1 MARPKPLDWVML
13 LALTVMWGS
22 AFLMTKV
29 AVESLPPSLVVAGR
43 MLVATTVLLAMAML
57 LLRRIPSGGRTWLF
71 FVLIAFF
78 GNALPYSLI
87 SWGQGYIDSGLTGI
101 LMAVMPLFT
110 LGLAHFFIPGE
121 RMNLFRALGFV
132 LGFIGVVVIMGP
144 ESLLG
149 LVEVDKTFVPM
160 LAVLAGAISY
170 AVSAILSRLRPDG
183 DAFGAALATTMLA
196 TLMVVPAGFESG
208 GLGTTL
214 RGNPLALLA
223 VTGLGVF
230 STAMAAVV
238 YFRLITRAG
247 PGFVSQLNYLI
258 PVWAVVIGAVFLG
271 EQPHMKHLYALALIL
286 GGILVTQL
294 QWASM
299 RRVAANTESNTA

>member
-1 MARPKPLDWVML
+1 ML

-43 MLVATTVLLAMAML
+43 MVVASAVLLALAVFW
-57 LLRRIPSGGRTWLF
+57 LRRLQSGGRAWTF

-87 SWGQGYIDSGLTGI
+87 SWGQSFIDSGLTGI

-121 RMNLFRALGFV
+121 RMNFFRALGFV
-132 LGFIGVVVIMGP
+132 FGFIGVIVLMGP

-149 LVEVDKTFVPM
+149 LAEVDETFVPM
-160 LAVLAGAISY
+160 LAVLAGAVSY
-170 AVSAILSRLRPDG
+170 AVSAILSRLRPDD
-183 DAFGAALATTMLA
+183 DAFGAALATTLLA
-196 TLMVVPAGFESG
+196 TLMVVPVGLDSG
-208 GLGTTL
+208 ELGATL
-214 RGNPLALLA
+214 QGSMLALLA
-223 VTGLGVF
+223 VAGLGVF
-230 STAMAAVV
+230 STAAAAVV
-238 YFRLITRAG
+238 YFRLVARAG
-247 PGFVSQLNYLI
+247 PGFISQLNYLI
-258 PVWAVVIGAVFLG
+258 PVWAVVIGALFLD
-271 EQPHMKHLYALALIL
+271 EQPQMNHLYALALIL

-294 QWASM
+294 QWAKV
-299 RRVAANTESNTA
+299 RQVADNPETP